1 MTVKTVYII
10 KLVSYR
16 HPNARYFLRANCK
29 RRITKTSHPAL
40 ARTFATPEKAQEL
53 IAEVAHL
60 TGFKWEIETYMG
72 KGAQ

>member
-1 MTVKTVYII
+1 MTTVYII

-40 ARTFATPEKAQEL
+40 ARTFATREKAEEL
-53 IAEVAHL
+53 VAEVAHL
-60 TGFKWEIETYMG
+60 TGFKWEIHTYVKTG
-72 KGAQ
+72 VAQ